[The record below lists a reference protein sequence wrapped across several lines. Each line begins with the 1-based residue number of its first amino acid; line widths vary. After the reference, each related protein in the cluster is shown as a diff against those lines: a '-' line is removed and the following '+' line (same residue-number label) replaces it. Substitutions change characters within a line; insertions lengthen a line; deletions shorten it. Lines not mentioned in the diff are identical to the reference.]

1 MQRISIHYIWRKL
14 KINIL
19 VRTVLLY
26 MVLLFIIRV
35 MGKGKLYKLDPFQV
49 AILFMIAKLAAL
61 PIETPEI
68 SSFSGLTALLT
79 LLLLQVVF
87 STLSIKNRKFKDLVS
102 GKATIIIEKGKLND
116 VRMRS
121 LHITMDDLMEQL
133 RLKNYAPISDVEYA
147 ILEANGDMSIIP
159 MPGKIPLTK
168 SDMGIA
174 VNEEILPL
182 LLIANGT
189 LYPCNL
195 KKLKKEEPALRQE
208 LAARGFPD
216 YSIIFLCYSDETG
229 KLPIHP
235 RTEGK
240 ERMMPHAME

>member
-1 MQRISIHYIWRKL
+1 M
-14 KINIL
+14 INIL
-19 VRTVLLY
+19 VRTVILY
-26 MVLLFIIRV
+26 MVVLFIIRV
-35 MGKGKLYKLDPFQV
+35 MGKGELSKLDPFQV
-49 AILFMIAKLAAL
+49 VILFMIAELAAL

-68 SSFSGLTALLT
+68 SLFSGLTALLT

-87 STLSIKNRKFKDLVS
+87 STLSIKSRKFKDLVS
-102 GKATIIIEKGKLND
+102 GKATIIIEKGKLNE
-116 VRMRS
+116 VGMRS
-121 LHITMDDLMEQL
+121 LRITMDDLMEQL
-133 RLKNYAPISDVEYA
+133 RLKNYASISDVEYA

-159 MPGKIPLTK
+159 MPGKSPLTK

-189 LYPCNL
+189 LYPGNL

-216 YSIIFLCYSDETG
+216 YSTIFLCYSDETG
-229 KLPIHP
+229 KLLIYP
-235 RTEGK
+235 RAEGK
-240 ERMMPHAME
+240 EGMIPHAMEQQRWDVE